1 MSARTVLLALA
12 AYGCGST
19 APAVTAQATR
29 DAGIE
34 AAALPDAGRSNCGE
48 VPPGASGEIRP
59 LQVAAGVGCERDP
72 HALRG
77 PRDAIELD
85 DGTVLVTE
93 MGAGRIARLSRG
105 VWDVLATGLVTP
117 IGLRALGDGSLVVT
131 EEDAQRV
138 SRLREGGR
146 ETVADG
152 LGQVTYLTLDPQER
166 VYVSSFTAFAPA
178 GTIWQIAPD
187 TPPRAF
193 ATGLNVPEGLQFQP
207 DGALLAAE
215 WNAPSRVLRLPPE
228 GGAAAHAMTLTAGLS
243 GIYGALRLPSGA
255 LLVAHHNLAGG
266 GRGALLRVAEN
277 GAQERIVD
285 GLKTPGGL
293 WRTRGGDVLLTEF
306 HGPGEVGY
314 LLRLTGL

>member
-1 MSARTVLLALA
+1 MAM
-12 AYGCGST
+12 
-19 APAVTAQATR
+19 
-29 DAGIE
+29 
-34 AAALPDAGRSNCGE
+34 DAGRSDASALDVADVPDVARPGCDL
-48 VPPGASGEIRP
+48 VPPGAPPEIRA
-59 LQVAAGVGCERDP
+59 LRVAPGVGCERDP
-72 HALRG
+72 HPLRG
-77 PRDAIELD
+77 PRDAIELA

-93 MGAGRIARLSRG
+93 MGAGRIARRSRG
-105 VWDVLATGLVTP
+105 AWDVLATGLVTP
-117 IGLRALGDGSLVVT
+117 IGLRALGDGSLVVA

-138 SRLREGGR
+138 SRLRDGAR

-152 LGQVTYLTLDPQER
+152 LGQVTYLTLDAQER
-166 VYVSSFTAFAPA
+166 VYVSSFTAFAPT
-178 GTIWQIAPD
+178 GTIWQLAPD
-187 TPPRAF
+187 APPRAF

-228 GGAAAHAMTLTAGLS
+228 GGAAAQALTVTAGLS

-293 WRTRGGDVLLTEF
+293 WRTPSGDVLLTEF